1 MRGWLTTVAIGI
13 SFEPMNQRPYWMPE
27 PNNHDYSL
35 WRNPHLT
42 SAASWGF
49 YYVCL
54 NTVTFSISLVAVVML
69 VLPDA
74 TSPTDTLRTARVMMV
89 FRAVSVAVNYSF
101 MISKDTVVLLLV
113 MLIINYSSVNIYK
126 EHNRRVFESIQK
138 SVYQVALPVK
148 EEIDL
153 YKLTFRGEVPDQ
165 GSDQASQQQLNS

>member
-1 MRGWLTTVAIGI
+1 VLEHCDLLDL
-13 SFEPMNQRPYWMPE
+13 SC
-27 PNNHDYSL
+27 S
-35 WRNPHLT
+35 
-42 SAASWGF
+42 
-49 YYVCL
+49 C
-54 NTVTFSISLVAVVML
+54 VVML

>member
-74 TSPTDTLRTARVMMV
+74 TSPTDTLRTERGMMV
-89 FRAVSVAVNYSF
+89 FLAVSVAINY
-101 MISKDTVVLLLV
+101 ISNDTIVLLLV

-126 EHNRRVFESIQK
+126 EHNRCVFESIHK
-138 SVYQVALPVK
+138 SVYQVALLVK

-153 YKLTFRGEVPDQ
+153 YRLTFRG
-165 GSDQASQQQLNS
+165 